1 MEPTPDLTAFQLQ
14 DALHKFGAYRVH
26 RVGEVLDALEN
37 SRNVTQAIVLAL
49 GLRESF
55 LRNVEGGAKMVD
67 GKWVKQDD
75 PKLMDVG
82 PFQISRWW
90 HREALQKMNAVKVG
104 TWKPVAVGR
113 SAYDGGYAPQFEDS
127 CLYAVNELVASVK
140 WAKQQGIKKTDRV
153 RLAIAAHNAG
163 RGGALSGY
171 RKGDVDLLTARQD
184 YSSWVLRHAARVDQ
198 WLDSRPGRRAA

>member
-1 MEPTPDLTAFQLQ
+1 MEPTPDLTTFQLQ
-14 DALHKFGAYRVH
+14 DALHHFGAYRIH
-26 RVGEVLDALEN
+26 RVGEVLAGLEN
-37 SRNVTQAIVLAL
+37 SRNVTQAQVLAL

-67 GKWVKQDD
+67 GRWVKQDD

-90 HREALQKMNAVKVG
+90 HRDALQKMPAVEVG
-104 TWKPVAVGR
+104 TWKPVQVAHT
-113 SAYDGGYAPQFEDS
+113 AYDGGYAPQFEDS
-127 CLYAVNELVASVK
+127 VNYAVNELVASVA
-140 WAKQQGIKKTDRV
+140 WAKAQGIKKTDRV

-184 YSSWVLRHAARVDQ
+184 YSAWVLRHAARVDQ
-198 WLDSRPGRRAA
+198 WLDAKPGRRSA